1 MKTTVVCGLLGAG
14 KTTFIQQ
21 YLEHRKEKTLVIV
34 NDFGNLGI
42 DGEIISF
49 SGIEYIELPSGCIC
63 CTLKFDL
70 LTSIKMATEKFAPEH
85 LIIEPSG
92 IASPI
97 GILEALETLN
107 INPLVVCIVDASE
120 FSELYE
126 SNMFG
131 NFLEDQ
137 IKTSD
142 IILVNKIDISEI
154 QKVERALEI
163 INSINPEAITIKTI
177 RASIGLSLPEGHVSK
192 RQRNVRF
199 HSLNLDS
206 LSIEIYK
213 PVGLKAIED
222 IFNDMARG
230 VYGDVFRA
238 KALIETDRGPY
249 RIDLSSGIVE
259 SLPFRNPLSR
269 SRIVVIGKNIDRE
282 GLRLSINSCP
292 PRD

>member
-21 YLEHRKEKTLVIV
+21 YLENRKEKTLVIV

-42 DGEIISF
+42 DGEILSL
-49 SGIEYIELPSGCIC
+49 SGVEYLELPSGCVC

-70 LTSIKMATEKFAPEH
+70 ITSIKRAKEQFAPEH

-107 INPLVVCIVDASE
+107 ISPLVVCIVDASE

-142 IILVNKIDISEI
+142 IVIVNKIDISEK
-154 QKVERALEI
+154 QKIERASEI
-163 INSINPEAITIKTI
+163 IKSINPEAITIKTI
-177 RASIGLSLPEGHVSK
+177 RSSIGMSLPLEHVSE
-192 RQRNVRF
+192 RQRKVRF

-206 LSIEIYK
+206 FSIEICK
-213 PVGLKAIED
+213 SVGLKAIET
-222 IFNDMARG
+222 IFNDMASG
-230 VYGDVFRA
+230 VYGDIFRA

-259 SLPFRNPLSR
+259 CLSFGRPLSR
-269 SRIVVIGKNIDRE
+269 SRIVVIGENIDRDR
-282 GLRLSINSCP
+282 LKLSINQLHKYI
-292 PRD
+292 